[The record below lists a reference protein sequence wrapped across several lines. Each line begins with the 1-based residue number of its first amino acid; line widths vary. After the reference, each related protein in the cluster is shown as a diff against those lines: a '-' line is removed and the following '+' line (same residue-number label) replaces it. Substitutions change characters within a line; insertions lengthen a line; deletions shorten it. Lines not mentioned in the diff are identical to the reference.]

1 MAEES
6 GKSKEKGGGEKG
18 SPKSGKKNYAN
29 SRGSAASRG
38 VGGGLLLGFSTCA
51 KGGAV
56 GKTLIHPMH
65 RLRGIEHLTGEIK
78 FFFDS
83 CKGGLF
89 TGVDTVTLTVD
100 DEYYPGVWQKITNM
114 IAGSWSGDTMVW
126 VHNACV
132 IGHLGQSPT
141 ISGVTAIDITFAA
154 A

>member
-1 MAEES
+1 MSDLKQKE
-6 GKSKEKGGGEKG
+6 GKSEGGEKG
-18 SPKSGKKNYAN
+18 QPKSGKKNYAN

-51 KGGAV
+51 VGGAV

-89 TGVDTVTLTVD
+89 TGVDTVTLTIA
-100 DEYYPGVWQKITNM
+100 DEHYPGVWRVITNM

-126 VHNACV
+126 VHNACAT
-132 IGHLGQSPT
+132 GHLKEAPT
-141 ISGVTAIDITFAA
+141 IPGVTAIAIDFAA